1 MQIETWDIER
11 LMPYAGNPR
20 KNDRA
25 VPKMAEAIKAYGF
38 RVPVLARSTGD
49 VIDGHL
55 RIKAAKHAG
64 LTELPVIICDDMT
77 DQQVK
82 AFRLSVNKMAE
93 LAQWDFDLLTVE
105 FADLKE
111 LDFDLALTGFDL
123 PEIDKLL
130 DFDLGGDGDSG
141 DGDGKVKEK
150 PLITCPKCGFKHE

>member
-1 MQIETWDIER
+1 MQIETWKIER
-11 LMPYAGNPR
+11 LLPYAGNPR

-64 LTELPVIICDDMT
+64 LTELPVIICDDMA

-123 PEIDKLL
+123 PEIENLL
-130 DFDLGGDGDSG
+130 DFDL
-141 DGDGKVKEK
+141 DGDGEGGGDKKEK

>member
-1 MQIETWDIER
+1 MQVETWEIDR
-11 LMPYAGNPR
+11 LLPYAGNPR
-20 KNDRA
+20 KNDHA
-25 VPKMAEAIKAYGF
+25 VEKMSVAIKEYGF
-38 RVPVLARSTGD
+38 RVPVLVKSSGD

-64 LTELPVIICDDMT
+64 LTDLPVIICDDMT

-105 FADLKE
+105 LSELKE
-111 LDFDLALTGFDL
+111 FDCDLSLTGFDL

-130 DFDLGGDGDSG
+130 DFELGDDGGSRR
-141 DGDGKVKEK
+141 KEKEK
-150 PLITCPKCGFKHE
+150 PLIVCPKCGFKHE

>member
-1 MQIETWDIER
+1 MQIETWEIER
-11 LMPYAGNPR
+11 LLPYAGNPR

-25 VPKMAEAIKAYGF
+25 IPKMAEAIQAYGF

-105 FADLKE
+105 LAELKE
-111 LDFDLALTGFDL
+111 LDFDLTLTGFDL
-123 PEIDKLL
+123 PEVEKLL
-130 DFDLGGDGDSG
+130 DFDLDGGDGG
-141 DGDGKVKEK
+141 NGGKEKEK